1 MGQTVRAAVM
11 AGPGHLEVRAFPLPE
26 PEPGAVLLKM
36 QLSGVCGTDKH
47 TYRGETKQ
55 YAGTP
60 HERDITFPLIPG
72 HENVAIV
79 AATGGEVRAFDGTPL
94 REGDRVVPA
103 ANITCGHCYY
113 CKGGFPYYMC
123 EHMDDYGNSLAATR
137 PPYLFGGWADYMYI
151 LPGTHLFRVPD
162 DLPSHI
168 AVLTEVMAVTA
179 GLDKAKE
186 FSSPTEGFRF
196 GDTVVIQGVGPLGLC
211 HLIKAHLLGAGRI
224 IAIDALPSRL
234 AMARRFG
241 ADHTL
246 TLGETTPTERV
257 EAVRSWTGGR
267 GADVVV
273 DCSGVAHAVPEGL
286 DMTRAGGMFLEVG
299 AFVDMGPVGINP
311 NLHFCIKNI
320 RLLGIGGEDVT
331 SYEPTLRVLARAQHT
346 LPLGEIVTHRYSL
359 EQAEEAVRTSMAD
372 GAMKVVIGTGAER

>member
-1 MGQTVRAAVM
+1 MAEMVRAAVM
-11 AGPGHLEVRAFPLPE
+11 QAPRQLAVQRFALPE
-26 PEPGAVLLKM
+26 PEPGAVVLKM
-36 QLSGVCGTDKH
+36 QLSGICGTDKH

-60 HERDITFPLIPG
+60 HERDVAFPLICG
-72 HENVAIV
+72 HENVGIV
-79 AATGGEVRAFDGTPL
+79 AATGGEVRDFDGVPL
-94 REGDRVVPA
+94 RPGDRVVPA
-103 ANITCGHCYY
+103 ANVTCGQCYY
-113 CKGGFPYYMC
+113 CKGDFPYYMC
-123 EHMDDYGNSLAATR
+123 EHLEDYGNSLSAAR
-137 PPYLFGGWADYMYI
+137 PPHLFGGWAEYMYI

-211 HLIKAHLLGAGRI
+211 HLIKARLLGAGDI
-224 IAIDALPSRL
+224 IAIDTLPSRL

-241 ADHTL
+241 ADYTL
-246 TLGETTPTERV
+246 NLQVTTAAERV
-257 EAVRSWTGGR
+257 EAVRGWTHGR

-286 DMTRAGGMFLEVG
+286 DMTRAGGMYIEAG
-299 AFVDMGPVGINP
+299 AFVDMGPVPINP

-320 RLLGIGGEDVT
+320 RLLGIGGEAAT
-331 SYEPTLRVLARAQHT
+331 AYGPTMKVLAKAQH
-346 LPLGEIVTHRYSL
+346 LYPLGEIVTHRFGL
-359 EQAEEAVRTSMAD
+359 EQADEAVQTAMAD
-372 GAMKVVIGTGAER
+372 GAMKVVISANLG

>member
-1 MGQTVRAAVM
+1 MSSGVRAAVM
-11 AGPGHLEVRAFPLPE
+11 MGPGRLEVQNFALPD
-26 PEPGAVLLKM
+26 PEPGAVVLKM
-36 QLSGVCGTDKH
+36 QYSGVCGTDKH

-60 HERDITFPLIPG
+60 HERDVPFPIIPG
-72 HENVAIV
+72 HENVGFV
-79 AATGGEVRAFDGTPL
+79 AATGGEVLDYDGVPL
-94 REGDRVVPA
+94 RVGDRVVPA
-103 ANITCGHCYY
+103 ANVTCNQCYY

-123 EHMDDYGNSLAATR
+123 EHLEDYGNSLTAAR
-137 PPYLFGGWADYMYI
+137 APHLFGGWSEYMYI
-151 LPGTHLFRVPD
+151 LPGTYLFRVPD

-186 FSSPTEGFRF
+186 FSSATEGFRF

-211 HLIKAHLLGAGRI
+211 HLIKANLLGAGTI
-224 IAIDALPSRL
+224 IATDALPSRL
-234 AMARRFG
+234 EMAKKFG

-246 TLGETTPTERV
+246 NIVETDIRDRI
-257 EAVRSWTGGR
+257 EAVMSWTHGR
-267 GADVVV
+267 GADLVV

-286 DMTRAGGMFLEVG
+286 DMTRAGGMFVEVG
-299 AFVDMGPVGINP
+299 AFVDMGPVPINP

-320 RLLGIGGEDVT
+320 RLLGIGGEAAT
-331 SYEPTLRVLARAQHT
+331 AYGPTMKVMARAQHH
-346 LPLGEIVTHRYSL
+346 LPLHEIVTHLYGL

-372 GAMKVVIGTGAER
+372 GAMKVVIAQQ